1 MPNGLMIV
9 IKQTYRNHFKSRGY
23 WLLVL
28 SPIIFAGIIAAVVF
42 GITKMQGNT
51 TPNVAI
57 VGNPA
62 VRQVMIKSEK
72 SLDLKVSRITTQA
85 QANKAL
91 DKQTLDGVLTFNA
104 NGATLTTQPKSNK
117 INQEAIS
124 SVLGNLARTQKA
136 AQYGLTPEQTQA
148 LILPYQLKS
157 VVKQADNRT
166 TNGDNSSMANYGI
179 AVAIGVITMVVVMW
193 YTSMIATEIA
203 NEKSSRIMETLLA
216 ATSSNIQYF
225 GKIIGIF
232 ALTLTH
238 MLLYLVAG
246 IIAYLIFKNNAA
258 VAEIAHNFSGI
269 TIGFTVYAVCFILV
283 AVALY
288 LVLTAII
295 ASLVNDNSQVQQAV
309 GPVTVLA
316 MIGYFFSYF
325 MTNMPNNIVIKILSY
340 VPFIS
345 QSMMP
350 VRLVTKVESWPAAI
364 VALAL
369 SAIALVLLAWFGRG
383 IYAIYA
389 KNVLSYSDDKIM
401 AQLIRNIKHHD

>member
-28 SPIIFAGIIAAVVF
+28 SPVIFASVIAAIVF

-57 VGNPA
+57 VGNSA

-148 LILPYQLKS
+148 LIQPYQLKS

-246 IIAYLIFKNNAA
+246 IIAYIIFKNNVA

-269 TIGFTVYAVCFILV
+269 TVGFTVYAVCFILV

-383 IYAIYA
+383 IYA

>member
-1 MPNGLMIV
+1 M
-9 IKQTYRNHFKSRGY
+9 
-23 WLLVL
+23 
-28 SPIIFAGIIAAVVF
+28 
-42 GITKMQGNT
+42 
-51 TPNVAI
+51 
-57 VGNPA
+57 
-62 VRQVMIKSEK
+62 
-72 SLDLKVSRITTQA
+72 
-85 QANKAL
+85 
-91 DKQTLDGVLTFNA
+91 LTFNA

-148 LILPYQLKS
+148 LIQPYQLKS

-269 TIGFTVYAVCFILV
+269 TVGFTVYAVCFILV

-383 IYAIYA
+383 IYA

>member
-28 SPIIFAGIIAAVVF
+28 SPIIFASIIAAIVF

-57 VGNPA
+57 VGNSA

-104 NGATLTTQPKSNK
+104 NGATLTTHPKSNK

-148 LILPYQLKS
+148 LIQPYQLKS

-166 TNGDNSSMANYGI
+166 TNGDNSSMANYSI

-269 TIGFTVYAVCFILV
+269 TVGFTVYAVCFILV

-383 IYAIYA
+383 IYA

>member
-28 SPIIFAGIIAAVVF
+28 SPIIFASIIAAIVS

-51 TPNVAI
+51 TPNVAVI
-57 VGNPA
+57 GSPA

-104 NGATLTTQPKSNK
+104 NGATLTTHPKSNK

-148 LILPYQLKS
+148 LIQPYQLKS

-166 TNGDNSSMANYGI
+166 TNGDNSSMANYSI

-216 ATSSNIQYF
+216 ATPSNIQYF

-269 TIGFTVYAVCFILV
+269 TVGFTVYAVCFILV

-383 IYAIYA
+383 IYA

>member
-28 SPIIFAGIIAAVVF
+28 SPIIFASIIAAIVS

-51 TPNVAI
+51 TPNVAVI
-57 VGNPA
+57 GNPA

-104 NGATLTTQPKSNK
+104 NGATLTTHPKSNK

-148 LILPYQLKS
+148 LIQPYQLKS

-166 TNGDNSSMANYGI
+166 TNGDNSSMANYSI

-238 MLLYLVAG
+238 MFLYLVAG

-269 TIGFTVYAVCFILV
+269 TVGFTVYAVCFILI

-383 IYAIYA
+383 IYA

>member
-28 SPIIFAGIIAAVVF
+28 SPIIFASVIAAIVF

-51 TPNVAI
+51 TPNVAV

-72 SLDLKVSRITTQA
+72 NLDLKVSRITTQA
-85 QANKAL
+85 EANKSL

-148 LILPYQLKS
+148 LIQPYQLKS

-246 IIAYLIFKNNAA
+246 IIAYIIFKNNAA

-269 TIGFTVYAVCFILV
+269 TVGFTVYAVCFILV

-383 IYAIYA
+383 IYA

>member
-28 SPIIFAGIIAAVVF
+28 SPIIFASIIAAIVF

-51 TPNVAI
+51 TPNVAVI
-57 VGNPA
+57 GNPA

-148 LILPYQLKS
+148 LIQPYQLKS

-269 TIGFTVYAVCFILV
+269 TVGFTVYAVCFILV

-383 IYAIYA
+383 IYA

>member
-28 SPIIFAGIIAAVVF
+28 SPIIFAGIIAAIVF

-57 VGNPA
+57 VGNSA

-148 LILPYQLKS
+148 FIQPYQLKS

-246 IIAYLIFKNNAA
+246 IIAYIIFKNNAA

-269 TIGFTVYAVCFILV
+269 TVGFTVYAVCFILV

-383 IYAIYA
+383 IYA

>member
-28 SPIIFAGIIAAVVF
+28 SPIIFAGIIAAIVF

-57 VGNPA
+57 VGNSA

-148 LILPYQLKS
+148 LIQPYQLKS

-246 IIAYLIFKNNAA
+246 IIAYIIFKNNAA

-269 TIGFTVYAVCFILV
+269 TVGFTVYAVCFILV

-383 IYAIYA
+383 IYA

>member
-28 SPIIFAGIIAAVVF
+28 SPIIFASIIAAIVF

-51 TPNVAI
+51 TPNVAVI
-57 VGNPA
+57 GNPA

-148 LILPYQLKS
+148 LIQPYQLKS
-157 VVKQADNRT
+157 IVKQADNRT

-269 TIGFTVYAVCFILV
+269 TVGFTVYAVCFILV

-383 IYAIYA
+383 IYA

>member
-28 SPIIFAGIIAAVVF
+28 SPIIFASIIAAIVS

-51 TPNVAI
+51 TPNVAVI
-57 VGNPA
+57 GNPA

-72 SLDLKVSRITTQA
+72 SLNLKVSRITTQA

-104 NGATLTTQPKSNK
+104 NGATLTTHPKSNK

-148 LILPYQLKS
+148 LIQPYQLKS

-166 TNGDNSSMANYGI
+166 TNGDNSSMANYSI

-269 TIGFTVYAVCFILV
+269 TVGFTVYAVCFILV

-383 IYAIYA
+383 IYA

>member
-28 SPIIFAGIIAAVVF
+28 SPIIFAGIIAAIVF

-57 VGNPA
+57 VGNSA

-91 DKQTLDGVLTFNA
+91 DKQTLDGVLTFNP

-148 LILPYQLKS
+148 LIQPYQLKS

-179 AVAIGVITMVVVMW
+179 AVAIGVITIVVVMW

-246 IIAYLIFKNNAA
+246 IIAYIIFKNNAA

-269 TIGFTVYAVCFILV
+269 TVGFTVYAVCFILV
-283 AVALY
+283 AVVLY

-369 SAIALVLLAWFGRG
+369 SAISLVLLAWFGRG
-383 IYAIYA
+383 IYA

>member
-28 SPIIFAGIIAAVVF
+28 SPIIFASIIAAIVF

-51 TPNVAI
+51 TPNVAVI
-57 VGNPA
+57 GNPA

-148 LILPYQLKS
+148 LIQPYQLKS

-246 IIAYLIFKNNAA
+246 IIAYIIFKNNAA

-269 TIGFTVYAVCFILV
+269 TVGFTVYAVCFILV

-383 IYAIYA
+383 IYA

>member
-28 SPIIFAGIIAAVVF
+28 SPIIFAGIIAAVIF

-148 LILPYQLKS
+148 LIQPYQLKS

-166 TNGDNSSMANYGI
+166 TNGNNSSMANYGI

-269 TIGFTVYAVCFILV
+269 TVGFTVYAVCFILV

-383 IYAIYA
+383 IYA

>member
-28 SPIIFAGIIAAVVF
+28 SPIIFASIIAAIVF

-51 TPNVAI
+51 TPNVAVI
-57 VGNPA
+57 GNPA

-148 LILPYQLKS
+148 LIQPYQLKS

-246 IIAYLIFKNNAA
+246 IIAYLIFKNNVA
-258 VAEIAHNFSGI
+258 VAEIAYNFSGI
-269 TIGFTVYAVCFILV
+269 TVGFTVYAVCFILV

-369 SAIALVLLAWFGRG
+369 SAMALVLLAWFGRG
-383 IYAIYA
+383 IYA

>member
-28 SPIIFAGIIAAVVF
+28 SPIIFAGIIAAIVF

-57 VGNPA
+57 VGNSA

-104 NGATLTTQPKSNK
+104 DGATLTTQPKSNK

-148 LILPYQLKS
+148 LIQPYQLKS

-246 IIAYLIFKNNAA
+246 IIAYIIFKNNAA

-269 TIGFTVYAVCFILV
+269 TVGFTVYAVCFILV

-383 IYAIYA
+383 IYA

>member
-28 SPIIFAGIIAAVVF
+28 SPIIFASIIAAIVS

-51 TPNVAI
+51 TPNVTVI
-57 VGNPA
+57 GNPA

-104 NGATLTTQPKSNK
+104 NGATLTTHPKSNK

-148 LILPYQLKS
+148 LIQPYQLKS

-179 AVAIGVITMVVVMW
+179 AVAIGVITMVIVMW

-269 TIGFTVYAVCFILV
+269 TVGFTVYAVCFILV

-383 IYAIYA
+383 IYA

>member
-28 SPIIFAGIIAAVVF
+28 SPIIFASVIAAIVF

-57 VGNPA
+57 VGNSA

-148 LILPYQLKS
+148 LIQPYQLKS
-157 VVKQADNRT
+157 VVRQADSRT

-246 IIAYLIFKNNAA
+246 IIAYIIFKNNAA

-269 TIGFTVYAVCFILV
+269 TVGFTVYAVCFILV

-383 IYAIYA
+383 IYA

>member
-28 SPIIFAGIIAAVVF
+28 SPIIFASVIAAIVF

-57 VGNPA
+57 VGNSA

-148 LILPYQLKS
+148 LIQPYQLKS

-269 TIGFTVYAVCFILV
+269 TLGFTVYAVCFILV

-383 IYAIYA
+383 IYA

>member
-51 TPNVAI
+51 TPNVAV

-72 SLDLKVSRITTQA
+72 NLDLKVSRITTQA
-85 QANKAL
+85 EANKSL

-148 LILPYQLKS
+148 LIQPYQLKS

-193 YTSMIATEIA
+193 YTSMIGTEIA

-246 IIAYLIFKNNAA
+246 ITAYIIFKNNAA

-269 TIGFTVYAVCFILV
+269 TVGFTVYAVCFILV

-383 IYAIYA
+383 IYA

-401 AQLIRNIKHHD
+401 AQLIRNIKHRD

>member
-28 SPIIFAGIIAAVVF
+28 SPIIFASIIAAIVF

-51 TPNVAI
+51 TPNVAVI
-57 VGNPA
+57 VNPA

-148 LILPYQLKS
+148 LIQPYQLKS

-246 IIAYLIFKNNAA
+246 IIAYLIFKNNVA
-258 VAEIAHNFSGI
+258 VAEIAYNFSGI
-269 TIGFTVYAVCFILV
+269 TVGFTVYAVCFILV

-383 IYAIYA
+383 IYA

>member
-9 IKQTYRNHFKSRGY
+9 IKQTYRNHFKSRSY

-28 SPIIFAGIIAAVVF
+28 SPIIFASVIAAIVF

-104 NGATLTTQPKSNK
+104 NGATLTTQSKSNK

-148 LILPYQLKS
+148 LIQPYQLKS

-232 ALTLTH
+232 ALALTH

-246 IIAYLIFKNNAA
+246 IIAYSIFKNNAA
-258 VAEIAHNFSGI
+258 VAEIVHNFSGI
-269 TIGFTVYAVCFILV
+269 TVGFTVYAVCFILV

-325 MTNMPNNIVIKILSY
+325 ITNMPNNIVIKILSY

-383 IYAIYA
+383 IYA

>member
-28 SPIIFAGIIAAVVF
+28 SPIIFAGIIAAIVF

-57 VGNPA
+57 VGNSA
-62 VRQVMIKSEK
+62 VSQVMIKSEK

-148 LILPYQLKS
+148 LIQPYQLKS
-157 VVKQADNRT
+157 VVRQADNRT

-269 TIGFTVYAVCFILV
+269 TVGFTVYAVCFILV

-383 IYAIYA
+383 IYA

>member
-28 SPIIFAGIIAAVVF
+28 SPIIFASVIAAIVF

-148 LILPYQLKS
+148 LIQPYQLKS

-246 IIAYLIFKNNAA
+246 IIAYSIFKNNAA

-269 TIGFTVYAVCFILV
+269 TVGFTVYAVCFILV

-383 IYAIYA
+383 IYA

-401 AQLIRNIKHHD
+401 AQLIRNIKHRD

>member
-28 SPIIFAGIIAAVVF
+28 SPIIFAGIIAAIVF

-57 VGNPA
+57 VGNSA

-148 LILPYQLKS
+148 LIQPYQLKS
-157 VVKQADNRT
+157 VVRQADNRT

-232 ALTLTH
+232 ALTLIH

-269 TIGFTVYAVCFILV
+269 TVGFTVYAVCFILV

-383 IYAIYA
+383 IYA

>member
-28 SPIIFAGIIAAVVF
+28 SPIIFAGIIAAVIF

-148 LILPYQLKS
+148 LIQPYQLKS

-269 TIGFTVYAVCFILV
+269 TLGFTVYAVCFILV

-383 IYAIYA
+383 IYA

>member
-51 TPNVAI
+51 TPNVAV

-72 SLDLKVSRITTQA
+72 NLDLKVSRITTQA
-85 QANKAL
+85 EANKSL

-148 LILPYQLKS
+148 LIQPYQLKS

-246 IIAYLIFKNNAA
+246 IIAYIIFKNNAA

-269 TIGFTVYAVCFILV
+269 TVGFTVYAVCFILV

-383 IYAIYA
+383 IYA

-401 AQLIRNIKHHD
+401 AQLIRNIKHRD

>member
-28 SPIIFAGIIAAVVF
+28 SPIIFASVIAAIVF

-51 TPNVAI
+51 TPNVAV

-72 SLDLKVSRITTQA
+72 NLGLKVSRITTQA
-85 QANKAL
+85 QANKSL

-148 LILPYQLKS
+148 LIQPYQLKS
-157 VVKQADNRT
+157 VVKQADNHT

-246 IIAYLIFKNNAA
+246 IIAYIIFKNNAA

-269 TIGFTVYAVCFILV
+269 TVGFTVYAVCFILV

-383 IYAIYA
+383 IYA

-401 AQLIRNIKHHD
+401 AQLIRNIKHRD

>member
-51 TPNVAI
+51 TPNVAVI
-57 VGNPA
+57 GNPA

-72 SLDLKVSRITTQA
+72 NLDLKVSRITTQA
-85 QANKAL
+85 EANKSL

-148 LILPYQLKS
+148 LIQPYQLKS

-246 IIAYLIFKNNAA
+246 IIAYIIFKNNAA

-269 TIGFTVYAVCFILV
+269 TVGFTVYAGCFILV

-383 IYAIYA
+383 IYA
-389 KNVLSYSDDKIM
+389 KNVLSYNDDKIM
-401 AQLIRNIKHHD
+401 AQLIRNIKHRD

>member
-28 SPIIFAGIIAAVVF
+28 SPIIFASIIAAIVS

-51 TPNVAI
+51 TPNVAVI
-57 VGNPA
+57 GNPA

-104 NGATLTTQPKSNK
+104 NGATLTTHPKSNK

-148 LILPYQLKS
+148 LIQPYQLKS

-179 AVAIGVITMVVVMW
+179 AVAIGVITMIVVMW

-269 TIGFTVYAVCFILV
+269 TVGFTVYAVCFILV

-383 IYAIYA
+383 IYA

>member
-28 SPIIFAGIIAAVVF
+28 SPIIFASIIAAIVS

-51 TPNVAI
+51 TPNVAVI
-57 VGNPA
+57 GNPA

-104 NGATLTTQPKSNK
+104 NGATLTTHPKSNK

-148 LILPYQLKS
+148 LIQPYQLKS

-269 TIGFTVYAVCFILV
+269 TVGFTVYAVCFILV

-383 IYAIYA
+383 IYA

>member
-28 SPIIFAGIIAAVVF
+28 SPIIFASIIAAIVS

-51 TPNVAI
+51 TPNVAVI
-57 VGNPA
+57 GNPA

-104 NGATLTTQPKSNK
+104 NGATLTTHPKSNK

-148 LILPYQLKS
+148 LIQPYQLKS

-166 TNGDNSSMANYGI
+166 TNGDNSSMANYSI

-216 ATSSNIQYF
+216 ATPSNIQYF

-269 TIGFTVYAVCFILV
+269 TVGFTVYAVCFILV

-383 IYAIYA
+383 IYA

>member
-28 SPIIFAGIIAAVVF
+28 SPIIFASIIAAIVS

-51 TPNVAI
+51 TPNVAVI
-57 VGNPA
+57 GNPA

-148 LILPYQLKS
+148 LIQPYQLKS

-246 IIAYLIFKNNAA
+246 IIAYIIFKNNAA

-269 TIGFTVYAVCFILV
+269 TVGFTVYAVCFILV

-383 IYAIYA
+383 IYA

>member
-28 SPIIFAGIIAAVVF
+28 SPIIFASIIAAIVF

-104 NGATLTTQPKSNK
+104 TGATLTTQPKSNK

-148 LILPYQLKS
+148 LIQPYQLKS

-269 TIGFTVYAVCFILV
+269 TVGFTVYAVCFILV

-383 IYAIYA
+383 IYA

>member
-28 SPIIFAGIIAAVVF
+28 SPIIFASVIAAIVF

-51 TPNVAI
+51 TPNVAV

-72 SLDLKVSRITTQA
+72 NLGLKVSRITTQSE
-85 QANKAL
+85 ANKSL

-148 LILPYQLKS
+148 LIQPYQLKS
-157 VVKQADNRT
+157 VVKQADNHT
-166 TNGDNSSMANYGI
+166 TNGDNSSIANYGI

-246 IIAYLIFKNNAA
+246 IIAYIIFKNNAA
-258 VAEIAHNFSGI
+258 VADIAHNFSGI
-269 TIGFTVYAVCFILV
+269 TVGFTVYAVCFILV

-383 IYAIYA
+383 IYA

-401 AQLIRNIKHHD
+401 AQLIRNIKHRD

>member
-28 SPIIFAGIIAAVVF
+28 SPIIFAGIIAAVIF

-148 LILPYQLKS
+148 LIQPYQLKS

-269 TIGFTVYAVCFILV
+269 TVGFTVYAVCFILV

-364 VALAL
+364 VALAF

-383 IYAIYA
+383 IYA

>member
-51 TPNVAI
+51 TPNVAVI
-57 VGNPA
+57 GNPA

-72 SLDLKVSRITTQA
+72 NLDLKVSRITTQA
-85 QANKAL
+85 EANKSL

-148 LILPYQLKS
+148 LIQPYQLKS

-246 IIAYLIFKNNAA
+246 IIAYIIFKNNAA

-269 TIGFTVYAVCFILV
+269 TVGFTVYAVCFILV

-383 IYAIYA
+383 IYA
-389 KNVLSYSDDKIM
+389 KNVLSYNDDKIM
-401 AQLIRNIKHHD
+401 AQLIRNIKHRD